1 MSNLAASLYKKSPE
15 QIFTAWAWEMVSRL
29 RLHATDQVLWNLSS
43 FECWPVSFLRVLRYL
58 SLKSK
63 ASLAKE
69 LLLADRP
76 QKDHISDLGLNN
88 LMTTISERHRV
99 QGFLDWSSQ
108 LGNPGLGQG
117 LSRAGELNLLV
128 DHLLTFYVVT
138 FSSVD
143 SSLYWTYT
151 MMFNTSGSIGSFFLI
166 SLLMVNK
173 KSSNHRQRRNSFK
186 KLV

>member
-1 MSNLAASLYKKSPE
+1 M
-15 QIFTAWAWEMVSRL
+15 
-29 RLHATDQVLWNLSS
+29 
-43 FECWPVSFLRVLRYL
+43 
-58 SLKSK
+58 KSK

-69 LLLADRP
+69 LLLVDRP

-128 DHLLTFYVVT
+128 DHLWTFYTVT
-138 FSSVD
+138 HSSVN
-143 SSLYWTYT
+143 SSYYFYLYR
-151 MMFNTSGSIGSFFLI
+151 
-166 SLLMVNK
+166 VRARK
-173 KSSNHRQRRNSFK
+173 
-186 KLV
+186 